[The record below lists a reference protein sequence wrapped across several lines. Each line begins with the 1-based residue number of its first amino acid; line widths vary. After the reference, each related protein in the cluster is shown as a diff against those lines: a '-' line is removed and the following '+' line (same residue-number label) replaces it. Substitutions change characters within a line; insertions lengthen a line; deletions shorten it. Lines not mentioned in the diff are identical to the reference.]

1 MLYLIVQ
8 GDRPEAAAEIRQ
20 AKTDEHLASVDRHK
34 DILVLAGALLT
45 DDSGAR
51 VGSVALV
58 NVPNR
63 AAADAFVAN
72 EPFRHAGLY
81 QSILISRMRKGQWY
95 PDNAPKT
102 PEGD

>member
-8 GDRPEAAAEIRQ
+8 GDRPDAAAEIRQ
-20 AKTDEHLASVDRHK
+20 AKTDAHLTYLDQHE
-34 DILVLAGALLT
+34 DILVLGGALLT
-45 DDSGAR
+45 DDSGKR
-51 VGSVALV
+51 VGSVALI

-72 EPFRHAGLY
+72 EPFRQAGLY
-81 QSILISRMRKGQWY
+81 QSILISRMRKGQWN
-95 PDNAPKT
+95 PAVAPKT